1 MKVTAISDLHGNLI
15 NIEACDLLLICG
27 DISPLNIQKDY
38 IQMTKW
44 LFNEFYTWIINLP
57 CDNIILTP
65 GNHDFWFEKF
75 INQKEVHLWNK
86 LTILID
92 EEINIYSD
100 LDDKWYKIYATPQC
114 KTFGPFAYMPGN
126 DKLKKIYE
134 NIPEDIDIL
143 ICHDA
148 PNLGEIGFILENNKQ
163 DASNIYLGEEIR
175 KKKPKYVLCGHIH
188 SGDHTLKEIEGV
200 KCANVSILDESY
212 SICYQPLK
220 FNI

>member
-75 INQKEVHLWNK
+75 INQKEIHLWNK

-100 LDDKWYKIYATPQC
+100 LDDKYFVVYSKWHKNHSSKQ
-114 KTFGPFAYMPGN
+114 G
-126 DKLKKIYE
+126 
-134 NIPEDIDIL
+134 
-143 ICHDA
+143 
-148 PNLGEIGFILENNKQ
+148 LET
-163 DASNIYLGEEIR
+163 II
-175 KKKPKYVLCGHIH
+175 
-188 SGDHTLKEIEGV
+188 
-200 KCANVSILDESY
+200 SILYFEAKD
-212 SICYQPLK
+212 IA
-220 FNI
+220 FII